1 MSSKELKFCR
11 NFTICLE
18 RGPAQC
24 GHVSGTVTIF
34 EFEEFFA
41 IFFCKRNP
49 KNRAVCDG
57 KWWCTAAISAR
68 ENTEERSYWMRKCIL
83 WIEFEYLDLNLLNY
97 LKKMNKFVL
106 IIKEDYL
113 RFSIKMIE
121 LFL

>member
-1 MSSKELKFCR
+1 M
-11 NFTICLE
+11 
-18 RGPAQC
+18 
-24 GHVSGTVTIF
+24 
-34 EFEEFFA
+34 
-41 IFFCKRNP
+41 
-49 KNRAVCDG
+49 
-57 KWWCTAAISAR
+57 R
-68 ENTEERSYWMRKCIL
+68 ECIL